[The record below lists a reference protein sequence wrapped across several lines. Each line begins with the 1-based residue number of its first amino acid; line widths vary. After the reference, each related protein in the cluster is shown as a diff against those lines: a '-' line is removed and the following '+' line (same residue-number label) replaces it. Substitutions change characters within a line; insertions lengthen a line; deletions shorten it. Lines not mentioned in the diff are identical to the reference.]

1 MNTHNHRLL
10 QFERISGNPFLLGLI
25 DILALTMYIC
35 FNDLNPIFDLIIIIC
50 HETRLLKRLPINKGD
65 L

>member
-1 MNTHNHRLL
+1 MNTDNHRLL

-50 HETRLLKRLPINKGD
+50 HETRL
-65 L
+65 